1 MKRPKLPKP
10 ADNMQVAQME
20 SKIERGWE
28 KNPTVSQGVMLQEIQ
43 SLIERVKRDD
53 KQIRHL
59 ERKKGNVSQ

>member
-1 MKRPKLPKP
+1 
-10 ADNMQVAQME
+10 
-20 SKIERGWE
+20 
-28 KNPTVSQGVMLQEIQ
+28 MLQEIQ